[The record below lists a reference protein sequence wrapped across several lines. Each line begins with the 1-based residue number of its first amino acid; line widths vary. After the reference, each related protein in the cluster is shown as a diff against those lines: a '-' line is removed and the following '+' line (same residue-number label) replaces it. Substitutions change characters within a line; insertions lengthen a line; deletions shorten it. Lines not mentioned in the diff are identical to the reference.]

1 MNDVNIIVNSEND
14 VFDIYSELYGKNYR
28 VLVTTDKS
36 KFVTDKIPKL
46 IKGNYY
52 FKNCNI
58 HRISGLN
65 IDGGYIGGDVIEIEI
80 KKDNS
85 YLSIIED
92 LL

>member
-14 VFDIYSELYGKNYR
+14 VFDIYSELYLKDYR
-28 VLVTTDKS
+28 VLITTDKS

-58 HRISGLN
+58 HRVSGLN
-65 IDGGYIGGDVIEIEI
+65 IDSSYIGGDVIEIEV
-80 KKDNS
+80 KRDSS

-92 LL
+92 LS

>member
-1 MNDVNIIVNSEND
+1 MSDVNIIVNSEND
-14 VFDIYSELYGKNYR
+14 VFDIYSGLYGKNYR
-28 VLVTTDKS
+28 VLITTDKS
-36 KFVTDKIPKL
+36 KFVTDKTPKL

-58 HRISGLN
+58 HKISGLN
-65 IDGGYIGGDVIEIEI
+65 IDSNYIGGDVIEIEV

-85 YLSIIED
+85 YLNVIED